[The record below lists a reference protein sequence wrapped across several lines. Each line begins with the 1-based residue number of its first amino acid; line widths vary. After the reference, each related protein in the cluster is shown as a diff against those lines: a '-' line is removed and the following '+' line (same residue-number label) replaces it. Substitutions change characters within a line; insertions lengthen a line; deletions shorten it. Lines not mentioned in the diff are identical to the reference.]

1 MNVHDAEIIRDV
13 LKAIPRDQASSIAT
27 PPSDED
33 ILYLPSHAS
42 ALDPNVALVI
52 GNRGMGK
59 TFWASAL
66 VDPNTRKFIS
76 ERGKVS
82 RAVASLRDFTVSF
95 AFADRQGVMG
105 VSSNHISTHREVAA
119 EDYWRAIIIETIVK
133 AQNIPGIPIFSAL
146 IADIEL
152 ALKTL
157 ADLDQR
163 LSRAGTPML
172 VLFDQLDQ
180 MADDWESIQRSTKGV
195 LRLALACKSYR
206 SIKMKIF
213 MRPDQAAD
221 EKLFRFADA
230 SKITG
235 PAASLRWFAVDL
247 FALMFKRIW
256 NDQESK
262 EVMERNFIG
271 VTADR
276 LVDGVPLRLLTN
288 AELQRVCFEAIAG
301 EAMGSSTKRGRPYT
315 WLITHLADGKQ
326 QISPRSFL
334 TALRVSAE
342 ESDIRDGLAI
352 DYKGIQSGVAE
363 ASNARHDELA
373 EDYPWIESA
382 LEPLRGQSVP
392 ASQEDFYDI
401 WRRQEVPQKILSEY
415 ADSRAPLEISRA
427 DPENLP
433 QALERSLVQL
443 GVFEDRDDGRI
454 NVPDIFRIST
464 GMKRKG
470 GVPPQRRKTY

>member
-1 MNVHDAEIIRDV
+1 MDAHDAEIIRDV
-13 LKAIPRDQASSIAT
+13 LKAIPRDQASSVAT
-27 PPSDED
+27 PPAGED

-66 VDPNTRKFIS
+66 VDPTTRKFIS

-82 RAVASLRDFTVSF
+82 RAVASLKDFTVSF

-105 VSSNHISTHREVAA
+105 VSSNHISTHYGVAA
-119 EDYWRAIIIETIVK
+119 EDYWRAVIIETIAK
-133 AQNIPGIPIFSAL
+133 SRNIPGIPIFSAL
-146 IADIEL
+146 ISDVEM

-157 ADLDQR
+157 AELDR
-163 LSRAGTPML
+163 HLSRAGTPIL
-172 VLFDQLDQ
+172 LLFDQLDQ

-206 SIKMKIF
+206 SIKIKIF

-221 EKLFRFADA
+221 EQLFRFADA

-256 NDQESK
+256 NDQNSR
-262 EVMERNFIG
+262 EVMERNFVG

-276 LVDGVPLRLLTN
+276 LVDGVPARLLTS
-288 AELQRVCFEAIAG
+288 AELQRICFQAIAG
-301 EAMGSSTKRGRPYT
+301 EAMGSSTKRGVPYT

-342 ESDIRDGLAI
+342 ESDIRDGLVI
-352 DYKGIQSGVAE
+352 DYKGIQSGVSE
-363 ASNARHDELA
+363 ASNTRHAELK

-392 ASQEDFYDI
+392 VPQEDFYAI
-401 WRRQEVPQKILSEY
+401 WRRQGVPQHILAEY
-415 ADSRAPLEISRA
+415 VDSRAPLEISRA
-427 DPENLP
+427 DPESLP

-454 NVPDIFRIST
+454 NVPDIFRISA

>member
-1 MNVHDAEIIRDV
+1 MDVYDAEIIRDV

-27 PPSDED
+27 PPADED

-42 ALDPNVALVI
+42 VLDPSVALVI

-66 VDPNTRKFIS
+66 VDPTTRKFIS

-82 RAVASLRDFTVSF
+82 RTVASLKDFIVSF

-105 VSSNHISTHREVAA
+105 VSSNHIATYRKFEP
-119 EDYWRAIIIETIVK
+119 ENYWRAVLIEK
-133 AQNIPGIPIFSAL
+133 
-146 IADIEL
+146 IAEAINTSGVPSFKEMLADTEK

-157 ADLDQR
+157 ADLDQQ
-163 LSRAGTPML
+163 LTQAKTPIL

-180 MADDWESIQRSTKGV
+180 MADNWESIQRSTKGI

-206 SIKMKIF
+206 SIKVKIF

-221 EKLFRFADA
+221 EHLFRFADA
-230 SKITG
+230 SKVTG

-247 FALMFKRIW
+247 FALMFKRLW
-256 NDQESK
+256 NDRNSR
-262 EVMERNFIG
+262 EVMERNFLGI
-271 VTADR
+271 TTDR
-276 LVDGVPLRLLTN
+276 LVDGVPMRLLTN
-288 AELQRVCFEAIAG
+288 SELQRICFERIAG
-301 EAMGSSTKRGRPYT
+301 EAMGSSTKRGKPYT

-342 ESDIRDGLAI
+342 GSDIRDGLAI
-352 DYKGIQSGVAE
+352 DYKGIQDGVTE
-363 ASNARHDELA
+363 ASNARHSELQ
-373 EDYPWIESA
+373 EDYPWIKSA
-382 LEPLRGQSVP
+382 LEPLRGQAVP
-392 ASQEDFYDI
+392 APQEDFYEI
-401 WRRQEVPQKILSEY
+401 WRRLKVPEGILSEY
-415 ADSRAPLEISRA
+415 VDSRAPLEISRA
-427 DPENLP
+427 DPEGLP

-443 GVFEDRDDGRI
+443 GVFEDRDDGRV
-454 NVPDIFRIST
+454 NVPDIFRISA
-464 GMKRKG
+464 GLKRKG

>member
-1 MNVHDAEIIRDV
+1 MDAYDAGIIRDV
-13 LKAIPRDQASSIAT
+13 LRAIPRDQASSIAT
-27 PPSDED
+27 PPADED

-42 ALDPNVALVI
+42 ALDPNVALVV

-66 VDPNTRKFIS
+66 VEPQTRRFIS
-76 ERGKVS
+76 ERMKVS
-82 RAVASLRDFTVSF
+82 RTVASLKDFTVSF
-95 AFADRQGVMG
+95 AFADRQGVEG
-105 VSSNHISTHREVAA
+105 VSSNHISTYSHFEP
-119 EDYWRAIIIETIVK
+119 ENYWRAVLIQTISK
-133 AQNIPGIPIFSAL
+133 ALKVSGVPSF
-146 IADIEL
+146 DEL
-152 ALKTL
+152 LVDVEKALKTL
-157 ADLDQR
+157 ADLDQH
-163 LSRAGTPML
+163 LNRAETPIL
-172 VLFDQLDQ
+172 ILFDQLDQ

-206 SIKMKIF
+206 SIKIKIF

-221 EKLFRFADA
+221 EQLFNFSDA

-235 PAASLRWFAVDL
+235 PAAKLRWFAVDL
-247 FALMFKRIW
+247 FALMFKRLW
-256 NDQESK
+256 NDPNSREI
-262 EVMERNFIG
+262 MERNFPG
-271 VTADR
+271 LTPDR

-288 AELQRVCFEAIAG
+288 TEVQKVCFDKIAG

-342 ESDIRDGLAI
+342 GTDIRDGLAI
-352 DYKGIQSGVAE
+352 DYKGIQAGVAE
-363 ASNARHDELA
+363 ASNARHAELE

-392 ASQEDFYDI
+392 APQEDFYEI
-401 WRRQEVPQKILSEY
+401 WRRLKVPDGILAEY
-415 ADSRAPLEISRA
+415 VDSRAPLEISRA
-427 DPENLP
+427 DPGGLA

-443 GVFEDRDDGRI
+443 GVFEDRDDGRV
-454 NVPDIFRIST
+454 NVPDIFRISA
-464 GMKRKG
+464 GIKRKG

>member
-1 MNVHDAEIIRDV
+1 MEVNDAEIVRDV

-27 PPSDED
+27 PPADED

-66 VDPNTRKFIS
+66 VDPKTKRFIS

-82 RAVASLRDFTVSF
+82 RTVASLKDYTVSF

-105 VSSNHISTHREVAA
+105 VSSNHIREHSNIEA
-119 EDYWRAIIIETIVK
+119 EDYWRAVLIETISKSLSLAGMPV
-133 AQNIPGIPIFSAL
+133 FSEL
-146 IADIEL
+146 ITDVEK

-157 ADLDQR
+157 AELDQQ
-163 LSRAGTPML
+163 LSRTGTPIL

-206 SIKMKIF
+206 SIKIKIF

-221 EKLFRFADA
+221 DQLFRFADA

-247 FALMFKRIW
+247 FALMFKRLW
-256 NDQESK
+256 NDRKSRD
-262 EVMERNFIG
+262 VMERTFPG
-271 VTADR
+271 VSTDR
-276 LVDGVPLRLLTN
+276 LIDGVPMRLWSN
-288 AELQRVCFEAIAG
+288 ADLQRICFESLAG

-334 TALRVSAE
+334 TAIRVSAE
-342 ESDIRDGLAI
+342 RSDIRDGLVI
-352 DYKGIQSGVAE
+352 DYKGIQAGVAE
-363 ASNARHDELA
+363 ASNARHAELE
-373 EDYPWIESA
+373 EDYPWIETA

-392 ASQEDFYDI
+392 APQEDIHDI
-401 WRRQEVPQKILSEY
+401 WCRLKVPEKILAEY
-415 ADSRAPLEISRA
+415 VDSRAPLEISRA
-427 DPENLP
+427 DPESLP
-433 QALERSLVQL
+433 RALERSLVQL
-443 GVFEDRDDGRI
+443 GVFEDRVDGRV
-454 NVPDIFRIST
+454 NVPDIFRISA